1 MRFGHRM
8 MLWIPSNVFVSLSRL
23 LGKSWSI
30 WYFVRYHLRKDKPP
44 CVVWQSKEWSDG
56 QHVFLLSCSLNE
68 EGVKVYTVFEGTLAD
83 FADELKE
90 QSTW

>member
-1 MRFGHRM
+1 M
-8 MLWIPSNVFVSLSRL
+8 
-23 LGKSWSI
+23 
-30 WYFVRYHLRKDKPP
+30 RYHLRKDKPP

-90 QSTW
+90 QSAW